1 MEAPAS
7 PPSLF
12 RSAADVFLSDG
23 GAFPVLPTGD
33 AHLDALLGGG
43 LPLRGLCELSGEAG
57 SGKTQLVMQL
67 ALQSCARRGGRVLI
81 INTEG
86 IFPAQRLAQ
95 MAGGGGGGGAALVE
109 RVLLTDVGDAAAL
122 EIYLEGLPLFAK
134 RNDVRLVVVDSIAAP
149 MRGEF
154 GGGADAPERS
164 RLLFALAAA
173 LLRVNAGGGVGVVA
187 VNQVSDVVMEGEGG
201 GGGGGGALAAAAAAG
216 VRAVPR
222 LAAALSGGR
231 WVRPALGLSWDSCV
245 THRLVLVKGP
255 GEGQRHA
262 VLLSSPALPP
272 AWAPFVLT
280 ERGCV
285 GTGPPAPLADLPAP
299 AAEDE

>member
-1 MEAPAS
+1 MEAPSS
-7 PPSLF
+7 PSIF
-12 RSAADVFLSDG
+12 RSAGELLAADG
-23 GAFPVLPTGD
+23 GAFPALPTGD

-43 LPLRGLCELSGEAG
+43 LPLRGLVELCGEAG

-67 ALQSCARRGGRVLI
+67 ALRSCALLGGCVLI

-86 IFPAQRLAQ
+86 VFPAQRLAQ
-95 MAGGGGGGGAALVE
+95 MAGAAGAGAALAE
-109 RVLLTDVGDAAAL
+109 RVLLADVGDAAAL

-134 RNDVRLVVVDSIAAP
+134 RNDVRLVVVDSVAAP
-149 MRGEF
+149 LRGEF

-164 RLLFALAAA
+164 RLLFSFAAA

-187 VNQVSDVVMEGEGG
+187 VNQASDVMAEGE

-222 LAAALSGGR
+222 LTAALSGGR

-245 THRLVLVKGP
+245 THRVFLAKGS
-255 GEGQRHA
+255 GEGQRH
-262 VLLSSPALPP
+262 VYLLCSPALPP
-272 AWAPFVLT
+272 AGVPFALT
-280 ERGCV
+280 ESGLV
-285 GTGPPAPLADLPAP
+285 GAGPPAPLAEWPPL
-299 AAEDE
+299 AETEE